1 MISTKTAVLA
11 PNRDL
16 ALVPPEYGVVVL
28 TTRPRRS
35 VWRSIVWYVG
45 GRKPDVPGYCSINF
59 MRTKWT
65 VHVSVQF
72 VWRSC
77 RSVTVCRWYCV
88 MFHHIVP
95 RSALHVIK
103 LQENAGL
110 SVLLKTWIS
119 SSCFTL
125 QRSQYWKF
133 DFASSCIS
141 PSAWNNLEPTGRI
154 FRKFHIE
161 GFSKICRE
169 SVIFIKIWH
178 K

>member
-125 QRSQYWKF
+125 QRSQYCEIRLRF
-133 DFASSCIS
+133 VMYLSVRMEQLGAHGTDFQEIS
-141 PSAWNNLEPTGRI
+141 YWGFFENLS
-154 FRKFHIE
+154 RKCNFY
-161 GFSKICRE
+161 
-169 SVIFIKIWH
+169 
-178 K
+178 